1 MILRHAT
8 AFASGGSCNHAG
20 ASIYQLDGLAPHS
33 DLVPPP
39 DAANPENLSSAMR
52 RYTPRR
58 GVTAPRW
65 FVAALLGGTAVLTA
79 ATAVLPK
86 PVLTTTAHPLQIG
99 SLAR

>member
-1 MILRHAT
+1 
-8 AFASGGSCNHAG
+8 
-20 ASIYQLDGLAPHS
+20 
-33 DLVPPP
+33 
-39 DAANPENLSSAMR
+39 MR

-65 FVAALLGGTAVLTA
+65 FVAALLGGTAALTA

-86 PVLTTTAHPLQIG
+86 PVPTTNTRPIQIG

>member
-1 MILRHAT
+1 M
-8 AFASGGSCNHAG
+8 
-20 ASIYQLDGLAPHS
+20 DGPAPHS
-33 DLVPPP
+33 DLVPLP
-39 DAANPENLSSAMR
+39 DAANSKNLSSAMR

-65 FVAALLGGTAVLTA
+65 FVAALLGGTAALTA

-86 PVLTTTAHPLQIG
+86 PAPTASAPTRPLQIG

>member
-1 MILRHAT
+1 
-8 AFASGGSCNHAG
+8 
-20 ASIYQLDGLAPHS
+20 
-33 DLVPPP
+33 
-39 DAANPENLSSAMR
+39 MR

-86 PVLTTTAHPLQIG
+86 PVLTTTAPPLQIG

>member
-1 MILRHAT
+1 
-8 AFASGGSCNHAG
+8 
-20 ASIYQLDGLAPHS
+20 
-33 DLVPPP
+33 
-39 DAANPENLSSAMR
+39 MR

-65 FVAALLGGTAVLTA
+65 FVAALLGGTAALTA

-86 PVLTTTAHPLQIG
+86 PAPTASAPTRPLQIG

>member
-1 MILRHAT
+1 
-8 AFASGGSCNHAG
+8 
-20 ASIYQLDGLAPHS
+20 
-33 DLVPPP
+33 
-39 DAANPENLSSAMR
+39 MR

-65 FVAALLGGTAVLTA
+65 FVAALLGGTAALTA

-86 PVLTTTAHPLQIG
+86 PAHTTIPAVPNQTSQIG

>member
-1 MILRHAT
+1 
-8 AFASGGSCNHAG
+8 
-20 ASIYQLDGLAPHS
+20 
-33 DLVPPP
+33 
-39 DAANPENLSSAMR
+39 MR

-65 FVAALLGGTAVLTA
+65 FVAALLGGTAALTA

-86 PVLTTTAHPLQIG
+86 PFPTTTAQPLQIG